1 MNMEDSTPLALQT
14 LSWQEIV
21 AAAAQINIEPCALQ
35 AVCNVESSGS
45 GFLSSGRPKILF
57 EVHIFWRE
65 LAKRHYQPEILA
77 ADFPSIIYQKWTKQH
92 YQGGEK
98 EYERLAIAL
107 SIHREAAYCST
118 SWGAFQIMGFH
129 HVLCGFRTVD
139 DFVAAQHHSC
149 HKQLDA
155 FCQFLVANN
164 LQLYLQKRDWA
175 AFARLYNG
183 PEYLRNQYDKKLE
196 IAYRGCQNAHS

>member
-1 MNMEDSTPLALQT
+1 MD
-14 LSWQEIV
+14 
-21 AAAAQINIEPCALQ
+21 
-35 AVCNVESSGS
+35 
-45 GFLSSGRPKILF
+45 
-57 EVHIFWRE
+57 
-65 LAKRHYQPEILA
+65 
-77 ADFPSIIYQKWTKQH
+77 

-183 PEYLRNQYDKKLE
+183 PEYLRNQYDKNQE
-196 IAYRGCQNAHS
+196 IAYRGCQNAHSDVSEIIHKLRCLSRFCFEALYFHAYKD